1 MKTHR
6 LSFVVAMLG
15 LLPAVRSWAQPYYAA
30 PPAASPPPAE
40 EVVSRHVG
48 VGYKIGNGLGFV
60 GADLLIEPI
69 EHLTFDLQ
77 ANWYSA
83 SSNSETVKGFGVAPA
98 VQFHF
103 KGGQV
108 SSAYIGAGYLY
119 ARLSQN
125 EVTASAQGAFMNA
138 GYEWRWS
145 NGLGILLGGGIAHL
159 GSVRATDGFT
169 TVETKGGTFP
179 NLEVGFRYLFL

>member
-1 MKTHR
+1 MKHIYPSISSFFLVLAAPA
-6 LSFVVAMLG
+6 LSM
-15 LLPAVRSWAQPYYAA
+15 AQPA
-30 PPAASPPPAE
+30 PPPTVE

-60 GADLLIEPI
+60 GADLLVEPV

-77 ANWYSA
+77 ANWFSA
-83 SSNSETVKGFGVAPA
+83 SSNGDTATGFGLAPA

-108 SSAYIGAGYLY
+108 SSAYVGAGYLY
-119 ARLSQN
+119 ARLALN
-125 EVTASAQGAFMNA
+125 DVVASAQGGFFNA
-138 GYEWRWS
+138 GYEWRWT

-159 GSVRATDGFT
+159 TSVHATDGIN

-179 NLEVGFRYLFL
+179 NLEVGVRYLFL